1 MLQIDFGSGYNP
13 LEGFKTCDFVPN
25 PKLDYFYHDGEIEG
39 LNEPVNWFRLRNVI
53 HHLPD
58 IRKTIQDLKK
68 YLAKDGVIEIIEVR
82 KDKYKSNTFLDKLWY
97 RFVVPRKDIFISA
110 EWRDYLSIMRQE
122 GFRCRYSA
130 VSREK
135 EYTEWT
141 LKN

>member
-39 LNEPVNWFRLRNVI
+39 LNEPVDWFRLRNVV

-68 YLAKDGVIEIIEVR
+68 YLAKDGVIEIIEVC
-82 KDKYKSNTFLDKLWY
+82 KEKYKSNVFLDKLWY
-97 RFVVPRKDIFISA
+97 RFIIPRKDIYFST
-110 EWRDYLSIMRQE
+110 EWRDYYSIMKQE
-122 GFRCRYSA
+122 GFRCRYHA
-130 VSREK
+130 LEGEK
-135 EYTEWT
+135 EYTEWM